1 LFQRQQFADQQ
12 GRKQEMKKQDDVIVA
27 GAGPVGLLTALK
39 LARAGVR
46 VTVVEALPHIGQW
59 PRALVYH
66 PPTVAALDQLG
77 LLEDMKAVGVTK
89 KDYQW
94 RAVDGDILCKLDM
107 SSIEDKTPYAY
118 NLHLGQHQ
126 LAAIVMAHLLREP
139 GVEILWNHTVSAV
152 AQTADE
158 VQVTAQT
165 PEGPKTLRAAWL
177 VGADGASSGV
187 RKAIGEVFR
196 GLTWPERFVVTNV
209 YTDYEAYG
217 YAKATF
223 IVDPVHFAVLC
234 QINNQGLWR
243 VAFAEDSKLPEETLN
258 DRLPERMARLIPGPY
273 ELDEMSPFRV
283 HQRVADRFRVGRVL
297 LAGDAA
303 HANSPIGGLG
313 LTGGLLDAVALGDAL
328 SCVITMGVP
337 DAVLDE
343 YAADRRA
350 IFVDY
355 TSPTTTENKRR
366 LAEADPAKQA
376 ADRERFKKIEG
387 DPKLQADLLLA
398 TNRLKGKSF
407 AREA

>member
-1 LFQRQQFADQQ
+1 
-12 GRKQEMKKQDDVIVA
+12 MKKQEDVIVA

-66 PPTVAALDQLG
+66 PPTVEALDKLG
-77 LLEDMKAVGVTK
+77 LLDDMKAVGVTK

-94 RAVDGDILCKLDM
+94 RSVDGDILLKLDM
-107 SSIEDKTPYAY
+107 SAIEDKTPYAY
-118 NLHLGQHQ
+118 NLHLGQHV
-126 LAAIVMAHLLREP
+126 LADIVMKHLLREP
-139 GVEILWNHTVSAV
+139 GVEIRWNAKVVEV
-152 AQTADE
+152 AQTGDK
-158 VQVTAQT
+158 VQVTVET
-165 PEGPKTLRAAWL
+165 PEGPQTLQASWL

-196 GLTWPERFVVTNV
+196 GVTWPERFVVTNV

-217 YAKATF
+217 YAKANF
-223 IVDPVHFAVLC
+223 IVDPVDFAVLC
-234 QINNQGLWR
+234 QINNDGLWR
-243 VAFAEDSKLPEETLN
+243 VAFAEDSTLPEETLMQ
-258 DRLPERMARLIPGPY
+258 RLPERLARLIPGPY
-273 ELDEMSPFRV
+273 KLDEMSPFRV

-328 SCVITMGVP
+328 ASVIAAGVP
-337 DAVLDE
+337 DSVLDD
-343 YAADRRA
+343 YAAERRE

-366 LAEADPAKQA
+366 LAEADPVRRA
-376 ADRERFKKIEG
+376 ADRERFKKIES
-387 DPKLQADLLLA
+387 DPALQAGLLLA
-398 TNRLKGKSF
+398 TNRLRGRSY
-407 AREA
+407 AAVTS